1 MNRKK
6 KIVFLYFELA
16 GYFLACV
23 DRLLEMCDAEV
34 HIVKYPVNAVAPFKF
49 KINPAIK
56 FYDSEK
62 YNKEELI
69 KLLHDISP
77 DLLYVCGW
85 SNKEYVAA
93 AKSFDKKIPVLLTF
107 DNPWRGTLKQYIATL
122 LGRFYLKPIYTH
134 CWVPGEPNAAYAR
147 RLGFNGKQLM
157 QGMYSADVNL
167 FKSYY
172 DSLKEKKQQHFP
184 HRFLYAG
191 RYTALKGI
199 TELWQAFVELQNE
212 MPNDWELWC
221 LGKGELLDQFPV
233 HDKIKDFG
241 FIQPSEMYHYLEN
254 TGVFLLPSHYEHWGV
269 AVHEFAAAGFPMIC
283 TNTTSAAS
291 AFLEDG
297 VNGYVIEPYSV
308 DAIKQAMKK
317 IIQQSDADLNKMA
330 VNSTTISTVITP
342 TTWSQTII
350 DLLN

>member
-23 DRLLEMCDAEV
+23 DRLIEMTDAEV
-34 HIVKYPVNAVAPFKF
+34 HIVKYPVNSVAPFKF
-49 KINPAIK
+49 KINPEVK

-62 YNKEELI
+62 YNREELI
-69 KLLHDISP
+69 SLLHSISP

-85 SNKEYVAA
+85 SNKDYVAA

-122 LGRFYLKPIYTH
+122 IGGFYLKRIYTH

-147 RLGFNGKQLM
+147 RLGFKGKQLM
-157 QGMYSADVNL
+157 QGMYSADVDL

-172 DSLKEKKQQHFP
+172 ESLKEKKQQNFP
-184 HRFLYAG
+184 HRFLFAG

-199 TELWQAFVELQNE
+199 SELWQAFVELQNE

-233 HDKIKDFG
+233 HEKVKNFG
-241 FIQPSEMYHYLEN
+241 FIQPSEMYYYLEN

-291 AFLEDG
+291 AFLKDG
-297 VNGYVIEPYSV
+297 VNGFTIEPYSM
-308 DAIKQAMKK
+308 DAIKEAMKK
-317 IIQQSDADLNKMA
+317 IIHLNDADLNKMA
-330 VNSTTISTVITP
+330 VNGVALSTVITP